1 VCRPTFNLRSNS
13 TCVNTYVFASGR
25 ARTTS
30 WWPFCAA
37 NINALKPSPRLA
49 FTSVLVASSARTL
62 EELHYPPAAIFR
74 R

>member
-1 VCRPTFNLRSNS
+1 
-13 TCVNTYVFASGR
+13 
-25 ARTTS
+25 
-30 WWPFCAA
+30 
-37 NINALKPSPRLA
+37 LKPSPRLA